1 MASFAVVKRDQN
13 MPLLR
18 AGGHSRLP
26 SPVTSF
32 ALVRGRDARHRD
44 WLAFV

>member
-26 SPVTSF
+26 SPVTSVIIGQEHLM
-32 ALVRGRDARHRD
+32 ALS
-44 WLAFV
+44 